1 MRAAPR
7 RRGLSRRKNPATIY
21 CLVGPILRNE
31 HVCSR
36 SCSLAR
42 ITNYRSRPDRLARAS
57 ADDARRRNRH
67 RRRSHLRQQGARRGW
82 TVAVRSARQ
91 VRGDVRLRLRHCGRS
106 EIVGANARRLPGHV
120 LYVARPRLQRHRH
133 ERLSCTDQQALH
145 HLHAARRS
153 DGRADRAA
161 PKQRRGDAD
170 RHHPAHGCGR
180 TIAHRAR
187 SRWHSPRG
195 ERFAG
200 SAAGVERPREHR

>member
-1 MRAAPR
+1 MNMSARDRARSRSLPIIALALIGWLAPAPTT
-7 RRGLSRRKNPATIY
+7 RGAETVIVGDLTFVNKA
-21 CLVGPILRNE
+21 LVGVGRLPSDLRDKFGE
-31 HVCSR
+31 TFGSGSAIAVDPKSW
-36 SCSLAR
+36 AR
-42 ITNYRSRPDRLARAS
+42 T
-57 ADDARRRNRH
+57 
-67 RRRSHLRQQGARRGW
+67 
-82 TVAVRSARQ
+82 
-91 VRGDVRLRLRHCGRS
+91 
-106 EIVGANARRLPGHV
+106 PGHV

-170 RHHPAHGCGR
+170 RHHPAHGRGG

-187 SRWHSPRG
+187 SRWHPPSG
-195 ERFAG
+195 EWFAG